1 MFKIQ
6 NIFLLFIIIQMTQ
19 SKKELEYETCGSIK
33 CAKNYGTCELVNTEY
48 VCNCD
53 SKYTTY
59 PEESE
64 IKCNYER
71 KRQLK
76 AFLLEFF
83 LTYGAGHFY
92 THNYKYA
99 IPKLCVFVFLYCLF
113 IGLRIISK
121 AKEENK
127 TANLIICISA
137 AICFVG
143 MISWQIYDV
152 VKYAQNK
159 YKDGNGIELRGW

>member
-6 NIFLLFIIIQMTQ
+6 NIFLLLIIIQITK
-19 SKKELEYETCGSIK
+19 SKKELEYEICGNTK
-33 CAKNYGTCELVNTEY
+33 CAKNFGKCELVNSEY
-48 VCNCD
+48 LCICD

-59 PEESE
+59 PEKNE

-99 IPKLCVFVFLYCLF
+99 IPKLCVFVFLKIIF
-113 IGLRIISK
+113 IYI
-121 AKEENK
+121 
-127 TANLIICISA
+127 
-137 AICFVG
+137 
-143 MISWQIYDV
+143 Q
-152 VKYAQNK
+152 
-159 YKDGNGIELRGW
+159 

>member
-1 MFKIQ
+1 MFKTQKILIYLFLI
-6 NIFLLFIIIQMTQ
+6 NITL
-19 SKKELEYETCGSIK
+19 SKKEIESIECGSKK
-33 CAKNYGTCELVNTEY
+33 CASKNGKCVKQESNY
-48 VCNCD
+48 VCVCD
-53 SKYTTY
+53 KKYITY
-59 PEESE
+59 PEDNE
-64 IKCNYER
+64 IECNYER

-92 THNYKYA
+92 IHNYKYA
-99 IPKLCVFVFLYCLF
+99 ISKLCVFVFLYCLF
-113 IGLRIISK
+113 IALRIVSK

-137 AICFVG
+137 AVCFVG
-143 MISWQIYDV
+143 MVTWQLFDI

-159 YKDGNGIELRGW
+159 YKDENGIELIGW